1 MMKGKFPEWLKK
13 RLPTQDKWMH
23 VEDILEDLN
32 LNTVCQSAECPNQGE
47 CFSNN
52 TATFMI
58 MGRNCSR
65 NCRFCAVTSAKPEE
79 LDPLEPAHVA
89 EAVKRLGLKYV
100 VITSVTRDDLDD
112 GGVSHF
118 IKTVEEIKKISTDI
132 KIELLTPDFQGDV
145 EILKRLAEADFEV
158 FNHNV
163 ETIPRLYSS
172 VRPEA
177 DYQQSLFV
185 LEKMKELNNQIYT
198 KSGIM
203 VGLGEEKEEVIEV
216 MKDLRDKDV
225 DILTIGQYLQPSSM
239 HLKVKEF
246 ITPELFAEYK
256 KIGESLGFK
265 SVVSEPFARSSYHAA
280 ESVK

>member
-1 MMKGKFPEWLKK
+1 
-13 RLPTQDKWMH
+13 
-23 VEDILEDLN
+23 
-32 LNTVCQSAECPNQGE
+32 
-47 CFSNN
+47 
-52 TATFMI
+52 
-58 MGRNCSR
+58 
-65 NCRFCAVTSAKPEE
+65 
-79 LDPLEPAHVA
+79 LD
-89 EAVKRLGLKYV
+89 LKYV
-100 VITSVTRDDLDD
+100 VITSVTRDDLED

-118 IKTVEEIKKISTDI
+118 IKTVEEIKKISGDI
-132 KIELLTPDFQGDV
+132 KIELLTPDFQGEVD
-145 EILKRLAEADFEV
+145 ILKRLAEANFEV

-185 LEKMKELNNQIYT
+185 LEKMKDLNNQIYT

-203 VGLGEEKEEVIEV
+203 VGLGEQKEEVIEV
-216 MKDLRDKDV
+216 MHDLRDKDV

-256 KIGESLGFK
+256 EIGESLGFK

-280 ESVK
+280 ESLK

>member
-1 MMKGKFPEWLKK
+1 MKGKFPEWLKK
-13 RLPTQDKWMH
+13 RLPTQDKWMQ
-23 VEDILEDLN
+23 VEDVLEDLN

-47 CFSNN
+47 CFANN

-65 NCRFCAVTSAKPEE
+65 NCRFCAVTSAKPEK
-79 LDPLEPAHVA
+79 LDPIEPQHVA

-100 VITSVTRDDLDD
+100 VITSVTRDDLED

-118 IKTVEEIKKISTDI
+118 IKTVEEIKKISDDI
-132 KIELLTPDFQGDV
+132 KIELLTPDFKGEVD
-145 EILKRLAEADFEV
+145 ILKMLAEANFEV

-185 LEKMKELNNQIYT
+185 LKKMKDLNDQIYT

-203 VGLGEEKEEVIEV
+203 VGLGEKKEEVIEV
-216 MKDLRDKDV
+216 MHDLRDKDV

-256 KIGESLGFK
+256 NIGESLGFR

>member
-1 MMKGKFPEWLKK
+1 MKGKFPEWLKK

-23 VEDILEDLN
+23 VEDVLEDLN

-47 CFSNN
+47 CFANN

-65 NCRFCAVTSAKPEE
+65 NCRFCAVTSAKPEK
-79 LDPLEPAHVA
+79 LDPLEPQHVA

-100 VITSVTRDDLDD
+100 VITSVTRDDLED

-118 IKTVEEIKKISTDI
+118 IKTVEEIKKISDDI
-132 KIELLTPDFQGDV
+132 KIELLTPDFKGEVD
-145 EILKRLAEADFEV
+145 ILKMLAETNFEV

-185 LEKMKELNNQIYT
+185 LKKMKDLNDQIYT

-203 VGLGEEKEEVIEV
+203 VGLGEKKEEVIEV
-216 MKDLRDKDV
+216 MHDLRDKDV

-256 KIGESLGFK
+256 VIGESLGFK

-280 ESVK
+280 ESLK

>member
-1 MMKGKFPEWLKK
+1 MGAKFPDWLKK
-13 RLPTQDKWMH
+13 RLPAQDKWIN
-23 VEDILEDLN
+23 VKNILEDLN

-47 CFSNN
+47 CFANN

-65 NCRFCAVTSAKPEE
+65 NCRFCAVTSAEPEK

-89 EAVKRLGLKYV
+89 EAVKRLGLKYI
-100 VITSVTRDDLDD
+100 VITSVTRDDLED

-118 IKTVEEIKKISTDI
+118 IKTVEEIKKISSKI
-132 KIELLTPDFQGDV
+132 KIELLTPDFQGEPAV
-145 EILKRLAEADFEV
+145 LEKLAQADFEV

-163 ETIPRLYSS
+163 ETVPRLYSS

-177 DYQQSLFV
+177 NYEQSLFV
-185 LEKMKELNNQIYT
+185 LEQMKGLNAQLYT

-203 VGLGEEKEEVIEV
+203 VGLGEKKEEVIKV
-216 MKDLRDKDV
+216 MNDLRDKDV
-225 DILTIGQYLQPSSM
+225 DILTIGQYLQPSSR

-246 ITPELFAEYK
+246 ISPEVFFEYK
-256 KIGESLGFK
+256 TIGESMGFK

-280 ESVK
+280 ESLK

>member
-23 VEDILEDLN
+23 VEDVLEDLN

-47 CFSNN
+47 CFANN

-65 NCRFCAVTSAKPEE
+65 NCRFCAVTSAKPEK
-79 LDPLEPAHVA
+79 LDPLEPQHVA

-100 VITSVTRDDLDD
+100 VITSVTRDDLED

-118 IKTVEEIKKISTDI
+118 IKTVEEIKKISDDI
-132 KIELLTPDFQGDV
+132 KIELLTPDFKGEVD
-145 EILKRLAEADFEV
+145 ILKMLAETNFEV

-185 LEKMKELNNQIYT
+185 LKKMKDLNDQIYT

-203 VGLGEEKEEVIEV
+203 VGLGEKKEEVIEV
-216 MKDLRDKDV
+216 MHDLRDKDV

-256 KIGESLGFK
+256 VIGESLGFK

-280 ESVK
+280 ESLK

>member
-1 MMKGKFPEWLKK
+1 MKGKFPEWLKK
-13 RLPTQDKWMH
+13 RLPTQDKWMQ
-23 VEDILEDLN
+23 VEDVLEDLN

-47 CFSNN
+47 CFANN

-65 NCRFCAVTSAKPEE
+65 NCRFCAVTSAKPEK
-79 LDPLEPAHVA
+79 LDPLEPQHVA

-100 VITSVTRDDLDD
+100 VITSVTRDDLED

-118 IKTVEEIKKISTDI
+118 IKTVEEIKKISDDI
-132 KIELLTPDFQGDV
+132 KIELLTPDFKGEVD
-145 EILKRLAEADFEV
+145 ILKMLAEANFEV

-177 DYQQSLFV
+177 EYQQSLFV
-185 LEKMKELNNQIYT
+185 LKKMKDLNDQIYT

-203 VGLGEEKEEVIEV
+203 VGLGEKKEEVIEV
-216 MKDLRDKDV
+216 MHDLRDKDV

-256 KIGESLGFK
+256 NIGESLGFR